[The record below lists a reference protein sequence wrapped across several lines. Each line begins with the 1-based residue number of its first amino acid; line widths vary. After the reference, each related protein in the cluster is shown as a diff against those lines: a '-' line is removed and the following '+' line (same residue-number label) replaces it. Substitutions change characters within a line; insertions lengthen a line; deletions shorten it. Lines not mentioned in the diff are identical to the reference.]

1 MNTKH
6 INDENYILIQ
16 GWMRS
21 EMGLSGAALMV
32 YATIYGFSQ
41 TGNCYYS
48 GSIDYLAEWAGVKRR
63 QVISI
68 LKDLTESGYIE
79 KNEVGYNRFR
89 YRTDREMVKN
99 ARREW
104 CKNDTI
110 DGAIIAPDGAKMT
123 PDGAKMTPNKY
134 NNNNINNIAIN
145 THTAGAREEGPEAV
159 ETVENFTTSGGV
171 PLPEEK
177 NDRADAA
184 TILCGP
190 NKNVNLTPA
199 QLEELENRIP
209 NQITRYIHRLSRY
222 KVGRANAAMMDDY
235 QWLLGWISED
245 GAVGKERDLEAIRQ
259 AEEEETRREL
269 EEMQRW
275 ILEKKRKG
283 RADLCG

>member
-1 MNTKH
+1 MSTKY

-48 GSIDYLAEWAGVKRR
+48 GSIDYLAEWAGVQRR
-63 QVISI
+63 QVMRI
-68 LKDLTESGYIE
+68 LKELNESGYIE
-79 KNEVGYNRFR
+79 KNEAGYNRFR
-89 YRTDREMVKN
+89 YRTDREMVRN
-99 ARREW
+99 ANRRW
-104 CKNDTI
+104 CHNDTI
-110 DGAIIAPDGAKMT
+110 DGDIMT
-123 PDGAKMTPNKY
+123 PDGDIMTPNNIDIY
-134 NNNNINNIAIN
+134 NNNNINKN
-145 THTAGAREEGPEAV
+145 THNAGAREEVPEA
-159 ETVENFTTSGGV
+159 VENFTTSGAV
-171 PLPEEK
+171 PLPE
-177 NDRADAA
+177 NQNGRAEAA

-190 NKNVNLTPA
+190 NKNVKLTPA
-199 QLEELENRIP
+199 QLEELEKRIP

-222 KVGRANAAMMDDY
+222 KVGRDNAAMMDDF

-245 GAVGKERDLEAIRQ
+245 HADHKERELEAIRQ
-259 AEEEETRREL
+259 AEAEEDRREL
-269 EEMQRW
+269 EKMQRR

>member
-1 MNTKH
+1 MNKKH
-6 INDENYILIQ
+6 ISDENYVLIQ
-16 GWMRS
+16 GWMRT

-89 YRTDREMVKN
+89 YRTDREMVRN

-110 DGAIIAPDGAKMT
+110 DGAKMTPDGAKMT

-134 NNNNINNIAIN
+134 IYNTTNNNNIN
-145 THTAGAREEGPEAV
+145 THTAGAREESAEA
-159 ETVENFTTSGGV
+159 VENFTTSGAV

-177 NDRADAA
+177 NDRAEAA

-190 NKNVNLTPA
+190 NKNVKLSPA
-199 QLEELENRIP
+199 QLKELENRIP
-209 NQITRYIHRLSRY
+209 NQIRRYIDRLSRY

-269 EEMQRW
+269 EEMQRR

>member
-1 MNTKH
+1 MNKKH
-6 INDENYILIQ
+6 ISDENYILIQ
-16 GWMRS
+16 GWMRT

-68 LKDLTESGYIE
+68 LKDLTESGFLE

-110 DGAIIAPDGAKMT
+110 DGAKMTPDGAKMT

-134 NNNNINNIAIN
+134 IYNNNNNNIN
-145 THTAGAREEGPEAV
+145 THTAGAREESAEA
-159 ETVENFTTSGGV
+159 VENFTTSEAA
-171 PLPEEK
+171 PLPEDK
-177 NDRADAA
+177 NGRAEAA

-190 NKNVNLTPA
+190 NKNVKLTPA

-222 KVGRANAAMMDDY
+222 KVGRANAAMMDDF
-235 QWLLGWISED
+235 QWLLGWIYED
-245 GAVGKERDLEAIRQ
+245 GAVGRERDLEAIRQ

-269 EEMQRW
+269 EEMQRR

>member
-1 MNTKH
+1 MNKKH
-6 INDENYILIQ
+6 ISDENYILIQ
-16 GWMRS
+16 GWMRT

-99 ARREW
+99 ASREW

-110 DGAIIAPDGAKMT
+110 DGAKMTPYGAKSAPDGAKMT
-123 PDGAKMTPNKY
+123 P
-134 NNNNINNIAIN
+134 NNIDIYNNNIAIN
-145 THTAGAREEGPEAV
+145 THTAGAREDVP
-159 ETVENFTTSGGV
+159 ETVENSTQAGGV

-177 NDRADAA
+177 NGSAEAA

-190 NKNVNLTPA
+190 NKNVKLTPA

-222 KVGRANAAMMDDY
+222 KVGRNNAAMMDDF

-245 GAVGKERDLEAIRQ
+245 HADRKERELEAIRQ
-259 AEEEETRREL
+259 EEAEEDRREL
-269 EEMQRW
+269 EELQAR
-275 ILEKKRKG
+275 ILKRKG

>member
-32 YATIYGFSQ
+32 YATVYGFSQ

-68 LKDLTESGYIE
+68 LKDLTESGYLE
-79 KNEVGYNRFR
+79 KKEVGYNRFH
-89 YRTDREMVKN
+89 YRTDREMVRN

-110 DGAIIAPDGAKMT
+110 DGAKMT
-123 PDGAKMTPNKY
+123 PDGAKMTPNNIDIY
-134 NNNNINNIAIN
+134 NNNNIAIN
-145 THTAGAREEGPEAV
+145 THTAGAREEDPEA
-159 ETVENFTTSGGV
+159 VENFTTSGGV
-171 PLPEEK
+171 PLPEDK
-177 NDRADAA
+177 NGRAEAA

-190 NKNVNLTPA
+190 NKNVKLTPA

-245 GAVGKERDLEAIRQ
+245 HADHKERELEAIRQ
-259 AEEEETRREL
+259 AEEEEDRREL
-269 EEMQRW
+269 EELQNK
-275 ILEKKRKG
+275 ILKRKG

>member
-1 MNTKH
+1 MNKKN
-6 INDENYILIQ
+6 ISDENYILIQ
-16 GWMRS
+16 GWMRT

-89 YRTDREMVKN
+89 YRTDREMVQN

-110 DGAIIAPDGAKMT
+110 DGAKMT
-123 PDGAKMTPNKY
+123 PDGAKMTPNNIY
-134 NNNNINNIAIN
+134 INNINNININ
-145 THTAGAREEGPEAV
+145 THTAGAREDVPEAV
-159 ETVENFTTSGGV
+159 ENSTQAGGV

-177 NDRADAA
+177 NGRAEAA

-190 NKNVNLTPA
+190 NKNVKLTPA

-209 NQITRYIHRLSRY
+209 NQIKRYIHRLSRY
-222 KVGRANAAMMDDY
+222 KVGRENAAMMDDY

-245 GAVGKERDLEAIRQ
+245 HADRKERDLEAIRQ
-259 AEEEETRREL
+259 AEEEEDRREL
-269 EEMQRW
+269 EELQNR
-275 ILEKKRKG
+275 ILKRKG

>member
-16 GWMRS
+16 GWMRT
-21 EMGLSGAALMV
+21 EMGLSGATLMV

-48 GSIDYLAEWAGVKRR
+48 GSIDYLAEWAGVQRR
-63 QVISI
+63 QVMRI
-68 LKDLTESGYIE
+68 LKELTESGYIE
-79 KNEVGYNRFR
+79 KNEAGYNRFR
-89 YRTDREMVKN
+89 YRTDREMVRN
-99 ARREW
+99 ANRRW
-104 CKNDTI
+104 CHNDTI
-110 DGAIIAPDGAKMT
+110 DGDIMT
-123 PDGAKMTPNKY
+123 PDGDIMTPDGDIMTPNNIDIY
-134 NNNNINNIAIN
+134 NNNINKN
-145 THTAGAREEGPEAV
+145 THTAGAREEASEAV
-159 ETVENFTTSGGV
+159 ENSTQAGGV

-177 NDRADAA
+177 NGREEAA

-190 NKNVNLTPA
+190 NKNVKLTPA

-245 GAVGKERDLEAIRQ
+245 GAIHKERELEAIRQ
-259 AEEEETRREL
+259 AEAEEDRREL
-269 EEMQRW
+269 EEMQRR

>member
-1 MNTKH
+1 MSTKY

-21 EMGLSGAALMV
+21 EMGLSGAALLV

-48 GSIDYLAEWAGVKRR
+48 GSIDYLSEWAGVKRR

-79 KNEVGYNRFR
+79 KDEVGYNRFR
-89 YRTDREMVKN
+89 YRTDRDMVRN

-110 DGAIIAPDGAKMT
+110 DGAIIAPYGAKMT
-123 PDGAKMTPNKY
+123 PDGAKSAPNNIDIY
-134 NNNNINNIAIN
+134 NNNNINKN
-145 THTAGAREEGPEAV
+145 THTAGAREDVPEN
-159 ETVENFTTSGGV
+159 VENFTTSGAV

-177 NDRADAA
+177 NDRAEAA

-190 NKNVNLTPA
+190 NKNVKLTPA

-209 NQITRYIHRLSRY
+209 NQLTRYIHRLSRY

-245 GAVGKERDLEAIRQ
+245 HADHKERELEAIRQ
-259 AEEEETRREL
+259 AEEEEDRREL
-269 EEMQRW
+269 EELQNK
-275 ILEKKRKG
+275 ILKRKG

>member
-16 GWMRS
+16 GWMRT

-48 GSIDYLAEWAGVKRR
+48 GSIDYLAEWAGVQRR
-63 QVISI
+63 QVMRI
-68 LKDLTESGYIE
+68 LKELTESGYIE
-79 KNEVGYNRFR
+79 KTEAGYNRFR
-89 YRTDREMVKN
+89 YRTDREMVRN
-99 ARREW
+99 AHRRW
-104 CKNDTI
+104 CHNDTI
-110 DGAIIAPDGAKMT
+110 DGDIMT
-123 PDGAKMTPNKY
+123 PDGDIMTPNNIDIY
-134 NNNNINNIAIN
+134 NNNNIAIN
-145 THTAGAREEGPEAV
+145 THDAGAREDVPEN
-159 ETVENFTTSGGV
+159 VENFTTSGAV

-177 NDRADAA
+177 NDRAEAA

-190 NKNVNLTPA
+190 NKNVKLTPA

-209 NQITRYIHRLSRY
+209 NQLTRYIHRLSRY
-222 KVGRANAAMMDDY
+222 KVGRANAAMMDDF

-245 GAVGKERDLEAIRQ
+245 HADRKERELEAIRQ
-259 AEEEETRREL
+259 AEAEEDRREL
-269 EEMQRW
+269 EELQAR
-275 ILEKKRKG
+275 ILKRKG

>member
-1 MNTKH
+1 MNKKH
-6 INDENYILIQ
+6 ISDENYILIQ
-16 GWMRS
+16 GWMRT

-68 LKDLTESGYIE
+68 LKDLTESGYLE

-110 DGAIIAPDGAKMT
+110 DGAKMT

-134 NNNNINNIAIN
+134 IYNNNNNNNIN
-145 THTAGAREEGPEAV
+145 THTAGAREESAEA
-159 ETVENFTTSGGV
+159 VENFTTSEAV
-171 PLPEEK
+171 PLPEDK
-177 NDRADAA
+177 NGREEAA

-190 NKNVNLTPA
+190 NKNVKLTPA
-199 QLEELENRIP
+199 QLKALENRIP
-209 NQITRYIHRLSRY
+209 NQLTRYLQRLSRY
-222 KVGRANAAMMDDY
+222 KVGRDNAGMMDDY

-245 GAVGKERDLEAIRQ
+245 CADHKERDLEAIRQ
-259 AEEEETRREL
+259 AEEEEDRREL
-269 EEMQRW
+269 EEMQRR

>member
-1 MNTKH
+1 MNKKH
-6 INDENYILIQ
+6 ISDENYILIQ
-16 GWMRS
+16 GWMRT

-68 LKDLTESGYIE
+68 LKNLTESGYIE
-79 KNEVGYNRFR
+79 KDEVGYNRFR

-110 DGAIIAPDGAKMT
+110 DGAKMT

-134 NNNNINNIAIN
+134 IYNNNNNNNIN
-145 THTAGAREEGPEAV
+145 THTAGAREESA
-159 ETVENFTTSGGV
+159 ETVENFTTSEAG
-171 PLPEEK
+171 PLPEDK
-177 NDRADAA
+177 NGREEAA

-190 NKNVNLTPA
+190 NKNVKLTPA

-222 KVGRANAAMMDDY
+222 KVGRENAAMMDDY

-259 AEEEETRREL
+259 AEEEEDRREL
-269 EEMQRW
+269 EELQKR
-275 ILEKKRKG
+275 ILERKG

>member
-1 MNTKH
+1 MNKKH
-6 INDENYILIQ
+6 ISDENYILIQ
-16 GWMRS
+16 GWMRT

-89 YRTDREMVKN
+89 YRTDREMVQN

-110 DGAIIAPDGAKMT
+110 DGAKMT
-123 PDGAKMTPNKY
+123 PDGAKMTPNGAKMTP
-134 NNNNINNIAIN
+134 NNIYNNINNININ
-145 THTAGAREEGPEAV
+145 THTAGAREAVPEA
-159 ETVENFTTSGGV
+159 VENFTTSGAV

-177 NDRADAA
+177 NGRAEAA

-190 NKNVNLTPA
+190 NKNVKLTPA

-245 GAVGKERDLEAIRQ
+245 CADHKERDLEAIRQ
-259 AEEEETRREL
+259 AEAEEDRREL

>member
-1 MNTKH
+1 MNMKH

-16 GWMRS
+16 GWMRT

-63 QVISI
+63 QIISI

-79 KNEVGYNRFR
+79 KEEVGYNRFR
-89 YRTDREMVKN
+89 YRTDREMVRN

-110 DGAIIAPDGAKMT
+110 DGAKMT
-123 PDGAKMTPNKY
+123 PDGAKMTPNNIY
-134 NNNNINNIAIN
+134 NNNINNININ
-145 THTAGAREEGPEAV
+145 THDAGVREEGPEAV
-159 ETVENFTTSGGV
+159 ENFTTSEAD

-177 NDRADAA
+177 NGRAEAA

-190 NKNVNLTPA
+190 NKNVKLTPA

-222 KVGRANAAMMDDY
+222 KVGRANAAMMDDF

-245 GAVGKERDLEAIRQ
+245 HADRKERDLEAIRQ
-259 AEEEETRREL
+259 AEAEEDRREL
-269 EEMQRW
+269 EELQNK
-275 ILEKKRKG
+275 ILKRKG

>member
-1 MNTKH
+1 MNKKH
-6 INDENYILIQ
+6 ISDENYILIQ
-16 GWMRS
+16 GWMRT

-89 YRTDREMVKN
+89 YRTDREMVQN

-110 DGAIIAPDGAKMT
+110 DGAKMTPDGAKMT
-123 PDGAKMTPNKY
+123 PDGAKMTPNNIY
-134 NNNNINNIAIN
+134 NNNINNININ
-145 THTAGAREEGPEAV
+145 THTAGAREAVPEA
-159 ETVENFTTSGGV
+159 VENFTTSGAV
-171 PLPEEK
+171 PLPEDNK
-177 NDRADAA
+177 GRAEAA

-190 NKNVNLTPA
+190 NKNVKLTPA

-209 NQITRYIHRLSRY
+209 NQLTRYIHRLSRY
-222 KVGRANAAMMDDY
+222 KVGRDNAAMMDDF
-235 QWLLGWISED
+235 QWLLGWIAED
-245 GAVGKERDLEAIRQ
+245 HADRKERELEAIRQ
-259 AEEEETRREL
+259 AEAEEDRREL
-269 EEMQRW
+269 EELQNK
-275 ILEKKRKG
+275 ILKRKG

>member
-1 MNTKH
+1 MNKKR
-6 INDENYILIQ
+6 ISDENYILIQ
-16 GWMRS
+16 GWMRT

-99 ARREW
+99 SRREW

-110 DGAIIAPDGAKMT
+110 DGAIIAPYGAKMT
-123 PDGAKMTPNKY
+123 PDGAKSAPNNIDIY
-134 NNNNINNIAIN
+134 NNNNIAIN
-145 THTAGAREEGPEAV
+145 THTAGAREDVSEN
-159 ETVENFTTSGGV
+159 VENFTTSEAG

-177 NDRADAA
+177 DGRAEAA

-190 NKNVNLTPA
+190 NKNVKLTPA
-199 QLEELENRIP
+199 QLEELEKRIP

-222 KVGRANAAMMDDY
+222 KVGRANAAMMDDF
-235 QWLLGWISED
+235 QWLLGWIAED
-245 GAVGKERDLEAIRQ
+245 HADQKERELEAIRKT
-259 AEEEETRREL
+259 EEEEDRREL
-269 EEMQRW
+269 EELQAR
-275 ILEKKRKG
+275 ILQRKG
-283 RADLCG
+283 RANLCG

>member
-21 EMGLSGAALMV
+21 EMGLSGAALLV

-99 ARREW
+99 ALREW

-110 DGAIIAPDGAKMT
+110 DGAIIAPYGAKMT
-123 PDGAKMTPNKY
+123 PDGAKSAPNNIDIY
-134 NNNNINNIAIN
+134 NNNNIAIN
-145 THTAGAREEGPEAV
+145 THTAGAREDVPEN
-159 ETVENFTTSGGV
+159 VENSTQAGGA
-171 PLPEEK
+171 PLPDEK
-177 NDRADAA
+177 NGRAEAA

-190 NKNVNLTPA
+190 NKNVKLTPA

-209 NQITRYIHRLSRY
+209 NQLTRYIHRLSRY
-222 KVGRANAAMMDDY
+222 KFGRDNAAMMDDY
-235 QWLLGWISED
+235 QWLLAWISED
-245 GAVGKERDLEAIRQ
+245 HADQKERELEAIRQ
-259 AEEEETRREL
+259 AEAEEDRREL
-269 EEMQRW
+269 EELKAR
-275 ILEKKRKG
+275 ILKRKG

>member
-41 TGNCYYS
+41 TGNCYFS

-110 DGAIIAPDGAKMT
+110 DGAKMT
-123 PDGAKMTPNKY
+123 PDGAKMTPNNIY
-134 NNNNINNIAIN
+134 NNNINNININ
-145 THTAGAREEGPEAV
+145 THTAGAREDIPEA
-159 ETVENFTTSGGV
+159 VENFTTSEAG
-171 PLPEEK
+171 PLPEDQNGRPE
-177 NDRADAA
+177 AA

-190 NKNVNLTPA
+190 NKNVKLTPA

-245 GAVGKERDLEAIRQ
+245 HADHKERELEAIRQ
-259 AEEEETRREL
+259 AEEEEDRREL
-269 EEMQRW
+269 EELQSR
-275 ILEKKRKG
+275 ILKRKG

>member
-16 GWMRS
+16 GWMRT
-21 EMGLSGAALMV
+21 EMGLSGAALLV

-63 QVISI
+63 QVMRI
-68 LKDLTESGYIE
+68 LKELTEAGYIE
-79 KNEVGYNRFR
+79 KTEAGYNRFR
-89 YRTDREMVKN
+89 YRTDREMVRN
-99 ARREW
+99 AHRRW
-104 CKNDTI
+104 CHNDTI
-110 DGAIIAPDGAKMT
+110 DGDIMT
-123 PDGAKMTPNKY
+123 PDGDIMTPDGDIMTPNNIDIY
-134 NNNNINNIAIN
+134 NNNNIAIN
-145 THTAGAREEGPEAV
+145 THTAGAREDVPEI
-159 ETVENFTTSGGV
+159 VENSTQAGGV
-171 PLPEEK
+171 PLPEDQ
-177 NDRADAA
+177 NDKAEAA

-190 NKNVNLTPA
+190 NKNVKLTPA

-245 GAVGKERDLEAIRQ
+245 LADHKERELEAIRKAE
-259 AEEEETRREL
+259 AEEVRRDL
-269 EEMQRW
+269 EEMQRR